1 MLFLLFVFAG
11 SEGVDCEV
19 YSLTLLQ
26 LVNCRLVKA
35 CLQQAKA
42 AAICLR
48 QAVTCLLTQ
57 ILASLVT
64 TTCSKSANNARI
76 TRDS

>member
-35 CLQQAKA
+35 CVQQAKVA
-42 AAICLR
+42 GICSR
-48 QAVTCLLTQ
+48 EAVTCLLTPV
-57 ILASLVT
+57 LARLVT
-64 TTCSKSANNARI
+64 TTCSKSANNA
-76 TRDS
+76 

>member
-35 CLQQAKA
+35 CVQQAKV
-42 AAICLR
+42 AAICSR
-48 QAVTCLLTQ
+48 EAVTCLLTPV
-57 ILASLVT
+57 LARLVT
-64 TTCSKSANNARI
+64 TTCSKSANNA
-76 TRDS
+76 

>member
-35 CLQQAKA
+35 CVQQAKV
-42 AAICLR
+42 AAICSR
-48 QAVTCLLTQ
+48 QAVTCLLTPV
-57 ILASLVT
+57 LARLVT
-64 TTCSKSANNARI
+64 TTCSKSANNA
-76 TRDS
+76 